1 MADPRS
7 ASASGGRLTATVA
20 VWLVGQA
27 AMVTLACLLALSPPV
42 AGEIR
47 ELIGV
52 LPAHELTWA
61 RAIMLSSGL
70 TLLLIRMALTSLVL
84 LPRRIEPPE
93 AVAVGVWLAVIH
105 LGFALAAM
113 SNPAPVGVTAIVG
126 GVLFVVGSLLN
137 TVSEYQ
143 RKRFKERPANRG
155 HLYTAGL
162 FGLAMHINYFGD
174 IVWAIGLAMITGS
187 IWSAAIPLLMT
198 AMFVVIHIP
207 RLDAHLAARY
217 GEEFEE
223 YRRSTK
229 NLIPWIY

>member
-7 ASASGGRLTATVA
+7 ASAPRIRLSATVV
-20 VWLVGQA
+20 VWLLGQA
-27 AMVTLACLLALSPPV
+27 ATVTLACLLVLSPTV
-42 AGEIR
+42 AGEFG

-52 LPAHELTWA
+52 LPTHKLTGG
-61 RAIMLSSGL
+61 RAIMVSSGL
-70 TLLLIRMALTSLVL
+70 VLLLLRMAVTSLVL

-113 SNPAPVGVTAIVG
+113 ANPAPVGVAALVG
-126 GVLFVVGSLLN
+126 GVLFVAGSLLN

-155 HLYTAGL
+155 HLYTEGL

-187 IWSAAIPLLMT
+187 IWSAVIPLLMT
-198 AMFVVIHIP
+198 AMFVRGHIP

-223 YRRSTK
+223 YRRSSK
-229 NLIPWIY
+229 KLIPWLY

>member
-7 ASASGGRLTATVA
+7 ASVPGGRFTATVA
-20 VWLVGQA
+20 VWLLGQVA
-27 AMVTLACLLALSPPV
+27 TVTLSCLLVLSPTV

-47 ELIGV
+47 GLRGA
-52 LPAHELTWA
+52 LPPLELTRT

-70 TLLLIRMALTSLVL
+70 ILLLLRIALTSLVL

-105 LGFALAAM
+105 LGFALTAM
-113 SNPAPVGVTAIVG
+113 ANPAPVGVPAIVG
-126 GVLFVVGSLLN
+126 GVLFVAGSLLN

-143 RKRFKERPANRG
+143 RKRFRERPGNRG
-155 HLYTAGL
+155 HLYTEGL

-187 IWSAAIPLLMT
+187 ISAAAIPLLMT
-198 AMFVVIHIP
+198 AMFVRLHIP

-229 NLIPWIY
+229 NLIPWLY

>member
-1 MADPRS
+1 MADRRS
-7 ASASGGRLTATVA
+7 ASAPRGRLSGTVA
-20 VWLVGQA
+20 VWLLAQA
-27 AMVTLACLLALSPPV
+27 ATVTLACLLVLSPS
-42 AGEIR
+42 AGEKIR
-47 ELIGV
+47 ELLGV
-52 LPAHELTWA
+52 LPPRELTMA

-70 TLLLIRMALTSLVL
+70 ILLLLRMAFTSLVL

-113 SNPAPVGVTAIVG
+113 ANPAPVGVTAIAG
-126 GVLFVVGSLLN
+126 GVLFVAGSLLN
-137 TVSEYQ
+137 TGSEYQ
-143 RKRFKERPANRG
+143 RKRFKVRPANRG
-155 HLYTAGL
+155 HLYTKGL

-174 IVWAIGLAMITGS
+174 IVWATGLAMITGS
-187 IWSAAIPLLMT
+187 VWSAAIPLLMT
-198 AMFVVIHIP
+198 AMFVRVHIP

-229 NLIPWIY
+229 NLIPWLY